1 VKPSVLK
8 RIVAFGLALLCGASA
23 GWCAGVSLG
32 QAWAESAP
40 DGWRRWASPVPYRR
54 PSLQGPLPLSADA
67 WALDHYQMMGPPGP
81 ATTLSLTVQIPEG
94 GTLTLFPAAE
104 QTPSGAEGPA
114 LKLSRDGG
122 SAGVRVR
129 RSRQP
134 LVVEDKAAFQETPLA
149 CEGAPPV
156 FGGGPLAVTLTRETS
171 GFSASGDGWS
181 LRCQGGAQGAMTDGA
196 PAIQAGLPRVLVTNL
211 SVDGEATGAPLGGWA
226 APTLAVAGAAVA
238 ALVLALEVWL
248 GAGMLAAALTSLPL
262 LICVLTAGADGNA
275 FLEPTRLAVS
285 SGRWLPLLAGLLPT
299 LGLKLVYWTG
309 RLARAPEAAD
319 TRALALK
326 ATQAV
331 GMCGGGV
338 VLGVILAQPAHWG
351 AGLYAGLAGAAVGAL
366 VWANVNQVRFYNL
379 ASLILS
385 LVALGALDFSLR
397 FTDAARVW
405 SMDANLD
412 PEQQDLT
419 WMPTTWLQLEA
430 LEDGAHTDYPDEG
443 YPVAYPP
450 RGERPRVVAFGGSS
464 TGGAFQN
471 DDLNQFYPARLEELL
486 ADPGVEVLNQGVG
499 SWMTFHVLRYAESNL
514 DDLAPDIITLYVGH
528 NDLRTLL
535 PLPIRELESR
545 WQSGGTSTQMTQVLR
560 RSLLY
565 NGLRFAVQGAA
576 PESTRTA
583 AVPLE
588 HARENLEAVAVL
600 AGARGTK
607 VLLMSEGLNGDPRER
622 EAYRAMM
629 AAIADGNPHVIY
641 LDTAAALNAQ
651 GSGMFLDDNHLTDA
665 GHRVVAKAAAEAL
678 LSAGWLE

>member
-1 VKPSVLK
+1 MKPTGITRL
-8 RIVAFGLALLCGASA
+8 IALGLALLCGASA

-94 GTLTLFPAAE
+94 GALTLFPAAD
-104 QTPSGAEGPA
+104 QTPSGAEGIA
-114 LKLSRDGG
+114 LKLVRDGQSG
-122 SAGVRVR
+122 GVQVR

-134 LVVEDKAAFQETPLA
+134 LVVEDKAAFQETPLS
-149 CEGAPPV
+149 CEGNPPV
-156 FGGGPLAVTLTRETS
+156 FGGGPLAVTLTREAG

-181 LRCQGGAQGAMTDGA
+181 LRCQGVSQSAMSEGA
-196 PAIQAGLPRVLVTNL
+196 PAIQAGLPRVLVTDL
-211 SVDGEATGAPLGGWA
+211 SVDGIAVGAPLGGWV
-226 APTLAVAGAAVA
+226 APALAVAGAAVA

-248 GAGMLAAALTSLPL
+248 GAGLLAAALTGLPL
-262 LICVLTAGADGNA
+262 LLCVFTAGADGNA
-275 FLEPTRLAVS
+275 ALEPTRLAIT
-285 SGRWLPLLAGLLPT
+285 SGRWLPLLAGLIPA
-299 LGLKLVYWTG
+299 LGAKLLYWTG
-309 RLARAPEAAD
+309 RLTRAPDDAEP
-319 TRALALK
+319 RALAKK
-326 ATQAV
+326 AALAV
-331 GMCGGGV
+331 GMCGGAM
-338 VLGVILAQPAHWG
+338 VIGALIAQPAHWG
-351 AGLYAGLAGAAVGAL
+351 AGLYLGLSGAAVGAL
-366 VWANVNQVRFYNL
+366 IWANVNQVRFYNL
-379 ASLILS
+379 ASLL
-385 LVALGALDFSLR
+385 LFALAFGALDFSLR

-405 SMDANLD
+405 SLDANLD
-412 PEQQDLT
+412 PEQQDMT

-430 LEDGAHTDYPDEG
+430 LEDGEHTDYPDEG

-450 RGERPRVVAFGGSS
+450 KGERTRVAAFGGSS

-471 DDLNQFYPARLEELL
+471 DDLEQFYPARLEELL
-486 ADPGVEVLNQGVG
+486 AEQSVEVINQGVG

-514 DDLAPDIITLYVGH
+514 DDLDPEIITLYVGH
-528 NDLRTLL
+528 NDLRTML
-535 PLPIRELESR
+535 PLPMRELESR
-545 WQSGGTSTQMTQVLR
+545 WQSGGTSTQLTQRLR

-588 HARENLEAVAVL
+588 HARENLEAVAAL

-607 VLLMSEGLNGDPRER
+607 VLLMSEGLNGDPQER
-622 EAYRAMM
+622 APYRAMM
-629 AAIADGNPHVIY
+629 ADIAAANPHVIY
-641 LDTAAALNAQ
+641 LDTAASLNAQ